1 MYTERAEHFLQKT
14 TSRQIVIIGTIYALV
29 TTLISVPAQMV
40 YYARQHVGIS
50 LILSAAVVLFGIW
63 MIAKVLGR
71 FPKQDLFQAL
81 ITRYPIGGR
90 ITSALYILFF
100 FYVAV
105 RDLRLVTDFT
115 NVVLLPATPLGVI
128 AFLVM
133 ISAVFLVYG
142 GVEVLG
148 RATEIY
154 GILLLLLLLSIPL
167 VLSGEYDIQ
176 FARPFLEFDTPG
188 ILIGSWFVLPY
199 LGEII
204 GIAFMYTN
212 GTLRFK
218 HAFLGLLLGT
228 LALLTLLVQSVLILG
243 IPIMSRMLYPTYELV
258 RQIRITDFLDRFDL
272 PIVGIWYPAM
282 IAKIGYSIF
291 IVCNGIKRIVP
302 ESSGQRLV
310 YPVGLFIFVCSI
322 WFFESSIQLFN
333 LNRVWPLVAICFLFL
348 IPAVLFMALRPKE
361 ITNGEEHENGA
372 G

>member
-1 MYTERAEHFLQKT
+1 MQKI
-14 TSRQIVIIGTIYALV
+14 TSRQIVIIGTIYTLV
-29 TTLISVPAQMV
+29 TTLITVPTQMV

-50 LILSAAVVLFGIW
+50 LIVSAAVVLFGIW
-63 MIAKVLGR
+63 MITKVLGR

-81 ITRYPIGGR
+81 INRYPVGGR
-90 ITSALYILFF
+90 ITSALYVLFF

-115 NVVLLPATPLGVI
+115 NVVLLPTTPLGVI

-154 GILLLLLLLSIPL
+154 GILLLLLLLSIPF
-167 VLSGEYDIQ
+167 VLFGEYDIQ
-176 FARPFLEFDTPG
+176 FARPFLEFNTPG

-204 GIAFMYTN
+204 GIAFMFTN
-212 GTLRFK
+212 GKLRFK
-218 HAFLGLLLGT
+218 HASLGLLLGT
-228 LALLTLLVQSVLILG
+228 LAMLTLLVQSVLILG

-258 RQIRITDFLDRFDL
+258 RQIRVTDFLDRFDL

-291 IVCNGIKRIVP
+291 IVCNGIKRVVP

-310 YPVGLFIFVCSI
+310 YPVGLLIFVCSI

-333 LNRVWPLVAICFLFL
+333 LNRVWPMVAVCFLLL
-348 IPAVLFMALRPKE
+348 IPAVLLVAMRPKE
-361 ITNGEEHENGA
+361 LTSGEDHEKGA